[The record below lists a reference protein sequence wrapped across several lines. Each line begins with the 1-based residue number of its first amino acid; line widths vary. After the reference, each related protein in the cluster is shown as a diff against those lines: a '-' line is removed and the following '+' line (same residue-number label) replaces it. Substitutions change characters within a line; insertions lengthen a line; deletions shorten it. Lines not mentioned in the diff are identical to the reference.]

1 MESAI
6 NKLKSKADYL
16 SLVAFVACL
25 FLPGFYVG
33 DTQRENLGLSL
44 LLTGW
49 LGVLY
54 GYLAWL
60 ANPIFL
66 IAFFCRN
73 TNPRKAAVLSVIG
86 FAIALE
92 FLIHKRIVSDEGGGT
107 AQITGVGWGYVL
119 WLTSFLVLFSSVIEK
134 IEAQK
139 IFVNLVY
146 ITVSVL
152 LVGFA
157 YIYIFST
164 GSHWKLLE
172 ERERRF
178 SELCKMTGEQ
188 FYAKR
193 TSPILGIYFSESGGM
208 GYEKVYNGKI
218 SGSISYGMFGYGGLD
233 EIPLIERRNDDANPK
248 QPYIRGRSAGTR
260 DELVSELRS
269 NYFVSITNLA
279 QDIPKELA
287 LSGREL
293 VVKEQ
298 GVDKPL
304 AKMAYAVSNEDNRF
318 CGPLDKDN
326 SFYEARFVYR
336 SLGLIK

>member
-1 MESAI
+1 MKSF
-6 NKLKSKADYL
+6 LKKIKTNADGL
-16 SLVAFVACL
+16 SLLIFAACL
-25 FLPGFYVG
+25 FLPGFYVEE
-33 DTQRENLGLSL
+33 TQRENPAYL
-44 LLTGW
+44 LLFTGW

-73 TNPRKAAVLSVIG
+73 TSPRKAAFLAFIG
-86 FAIALE
+86 FVIALE
-92 FLIHKRIVSDEGGGT
+92 FLIHKRIVTDEGGGT

-119 WLTSFLVLFSSVIEK
+119 WLTSFLVFFSSVIEK
-134 IEAQK
+134 LEAEK

-146 ITVSVL
+146 VAASVL
-152 LVGFA
+152 LLGFA
-157 YIYIFST
+157 YIYFIST
-164 GSHWKLLE
+164 GSHWVLLK
-172 ERERRF
+172 ERERNF
-178 SELCKMTGEQ
+178 SELCKKTGEQ

-208 GYEKVYNGKI
+208 RYDKVYNGKI
-218 SGSISYGMFGYGGLD
+218 FGSIGYGMFFYGGLD

-248 QPYIRGRSAGTR
+248 QPYVRGRHVGTH

-269 NYFVSITNLA
+269 NYFVEITHLGK
-279 QDIPKELA
+279 DIPKELA
-287 LSGREL
+287 VSGREL

-304 AKMAYAVSNEDNRF
+304 AKMAYAVSREDNRF
-318 CGPLDKDN
+318 CGPLDKEN
-326 SFYEARFVYR
+326 SFSEVNFVYR
-336 SLGLIK
+336 ALGLIK